1 MRSAAR
7 HRVGGFAPIRDYAA
21 IGDGRTVALIA
32 RDGSID
38 WLTSPSIDSPTVFGG
53 LLDPLR
59 GGSCGLA
66 PEEAFEVS
74 RRYIDGTAMLQTTF
88 STASGS
94 VRVTDAM
101 TTSSVG
107 LVPVREIVRKV
118 EGLGGTVAM
127 SWHVRPR
134 FGYGTQHTRI
144 GWRNGVPVADA
155 GSDALAVCSFGAG
168 EPTVAADSIAG
179 RFEIVEGD
187 RALLALCLT
196 HQEPLVLSSRD
207 DVEHRLAKTLDAWSR
222 WSADRTGPG
231 PWKDAVERSA
241 LTLKLLAYAPSG
253 AVAAAPTTSLPEV
266 IGGERNWDYRY
277 CWVRDS
283 AFTLDALLHLG
294 CSSEANA
301 FFWWLMH
308 ASQLTHPRLQVLY
321 RIDGGPDATER
332 VLDLE
337 GYRGSRP
344 VRVGNAAVDQLQLDI
359 YGDLLETAWEYAEA
373 RNAMDPEVGRRLAG
387 AADHVASIW
396 REPDAGIWEVRSEPR
411 HFTHSKLMCWVALDR
426 AVRLADGG
434 SIPDRG
440 VDRWRRARSEVEAF
454 IASECWSETKQSYVR
469 SPGSDDLDAALLLG
483 AHFGFDPDGSRFGRT
498 VEAIRRELAHG
509 PFVYRYSGEDGLEG
523 HEGAFLTCSFWLVE
537 ALARRGRRDEA
548 AAIMDELVGMS
559 NDVGLYAEEIDPASG
574 EFLGNFPQGLTH
586 LALIEAAIALEGAVR

>member
-1 MRSAAR
+1 VRPVGQ

-38 WLTSPSIDSPTVFGG
+38 WFASPSIDSPTVFAG

-59 GGSCGLA
+59 GGSSGLS

-74 RRYIDGTAMLQTTF
+74 RRYIPGTTVLQTTF
-88 STASGS
+88 STASGA

-101 TTSSVG
+101 TTSTTG
-107 LVPVREIVRKV
+107 LVPIREIVRKV

-127 SWHVRPR
+127 SWQVLPR

-144 GWRNGVPVADA
+144 GWRCGVPVADA
-155 GSDALAVCSFGAG
+155 GSEALAVCSFGAG

-179 RFEIVEGD
+179 RFEIGQGD
-187 RALLALCLT
+187 QALLALCMS
-196 HQEPLVLSSRD
+196 HQEPLVLSGRD
-207 DVEHRLAKTLDAWSR
+207 DVEHRLAETLDAWSR
-222 WSADRTGPG
+222 WSTDRTGPG

-241 LTLKLLAYAPSG
+241 LTLKLLTHAPSG

-321 RIDGGPDATER
+321 RIGGGPDATER

-337 GYRGSRP
+337 GYRGSNP
-344 VRVGNAAVDQLQLDI
+344 VRIGNAAVDQLQLDI

-373 RNAMDPEVGRRLAG
+373 RNEMDPEVGRRLAG

-426 AVRLADGG
+426 AIRLADGG
-434 SIPDRG
+434 SIPDGG

-454 IASECWSETKQSYVR
+454 IGTECWSETKQSYVR

-483 AHFGFDPDGSRFGRT
+483 AHFGFDPDGYRFART
-498 VEAIRRELAHG
+498 VEAILRDLAHG

-537 ALARRGRRDEA
+537 ALAGQGRRDEA

-586 LALIEAAIALEGAVR
+586 LALIEAAIALEESFR